1 MGRTLQELGETMS
14 AEEFAMHLADD
25 RLNPSGPERLDLA
38 AGIVAATM
46 ANCHRGKDAEAF
58 KPADFMPYAQPE
70 QAPQEATAA
79 DFIGALN
86 G

>member
-1 MGRTLQELGETMS
+1 MGRTLQELGDTMS

-46 ANCHRGKDAEAF
+46 ANCHRGKEA
-58 KPADFMPYAQPE
+58 PAYTPSDFMPYAKPDE
-70 QAPQEATAA
+70 APQEATAA